1 MSREIAWGVLQF
13 FPTSRAGCRP
23 VKQIHAIET
32 IAPSRIIKAISS
44 LANLLSNPP
53 WSSATRNED
62 RINIVNTADVKPDNQ
77 TRVSG
82 MPIEKIE
89 VIYIPSKND
98 LLIQLAGRSW
108 VGECRRLPRKTRTP
122 YSIARIENTNS
133 DATWKTSP
141 AIMMLTPVLRSVCS
155 SAIEVMAPPAAC
167 KIREIKSQVTNK

>member
-1 MSREIAWGVLQF
+1 M
-13 FPTSRAGCRP
+13 
-23 VKQIHAIET
+23 HAIET

-62 RINIVNTADVKPDNQ
+62 RINIVKTAVAKPDNK

-82 MPIEKIE
+82 MSIKKVE

-98 LLIQLAGRSW
+98 LLIQLAGRFS

-122 YSIARIENTNS
+122 YSIARTENTTS
-133 DATWKTSP
+133 DAT
-141 AIMMLTPVLRSVCS
+141 
-155 SAIEVMAPPAAC
+155 
-167 KIREIKSQVTNK
+167 